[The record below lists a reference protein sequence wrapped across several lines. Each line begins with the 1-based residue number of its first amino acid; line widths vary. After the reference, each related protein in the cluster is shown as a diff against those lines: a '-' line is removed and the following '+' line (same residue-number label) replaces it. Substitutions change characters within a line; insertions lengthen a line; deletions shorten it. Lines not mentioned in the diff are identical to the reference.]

1 MYPIH
6 VHVYCFF
13 AVFYNFLF
21 QVDGFRYRV
30 ENAMRAVT
38 NANVKEARLRELKME
53 MLNSHKLKAH
63 FEDNPRELDL
73 LRHDKVLRPAA
84 VQHALA
90 SVPSY
95 LIPEIQ
101 VCARVWSPMSSI
113 QIFSFFYSLSVQC
126 L

>member
-1 MYPIH
+1 MRFLTLPD
-6 VHVYCFF
+6 F
-13 AVFYNFLF
+13 ASRPFSLYVSPLHS

-90 SVPSY
+90 SMPSY

-101 VCARVWSPMSSI
+101 VQRTHNHTALGR
-113 QIFSFFYSLSVQC
+113 
-126 L
+126 

>member
-1 MYPIH
+1 MFSFNI
-6 VHVYCFF
+6 
-13 AVFYNFLF
+13 F

-101 VCARVWSPMSSI
+101 V
-113 QIFSFFYSLSVQC
+113 
-126 L
+126 